1 VADGGPRGE
10 LDGFLAFTDVALAR
24 TGERLPGTD
33 RAAMALVLNLHRL
46 TSSLVYDLEST
57 VHRPAGWSWS
67 AFRLLFTL
75 WVAGGQEAGRAAELC
90 GMSRAAVSSLANTL
104 AAGELVRRT
113 PAAGDRRTV
122 HLSLTDAGV
131 ERLVAAFGTH
141 NRRESE
147 WAALLGAA
155 DLATLNTLPGRAP
168 GGLDQP
174 ADLTARRL
182 PPDRPWRR
190 APSASTVPDKCF
202 NL

>member
-1 VADGGPRGE
+1 
-10 LDGFLAFTDVALAR
+10 
-24 TGERLPGTD
+24 
-33 RAAMALVLNLHRL
+33 M
-46 TSSLVYDLEST
+46 
-57 VHRPAGWSWS
+57 HRPAGWSWS

-122 HLSLTDAGV
+122 HLSLTDAGA

-155 DLATLNTLPGRAP
+155 DLATLNTLLVRLSRAAHR
-168 GGLDQP
+168 
-174 ADLTARRL
+174 ADWINRR
-182 PPDRPWRR
+182 
-190 APSASTVPDKCF
+190 T
-202 NL
+202 